1 MDENYKNI
9 EKKVL
14 ELFNAYCPELK
25 QDFVETKLEFIGIN
39 SIDFVKIVVDLEEYF
54 EFEFD
59 DEDLDYK
66 KFEYIIF
73 VIIFEILLKQS
84 KMILK

>member
-1 MDENYKNI
+1 M
-9 EKKVL
+9 
-14 ELFNAYCPELK
+14 ELFNAYCPGLK

-59 DEDLDYK
+59 DEELKYK
-66 KFEYIIF
+66 KFEYITDICNYY
-73 VIIFEILLKQS
+73 
-84 KMILK
+84 

>member
-14 ELFNAYCPELK
+14 ELFNAYSPELK

-66 KFEYIIF
+66 KFEYITDICNY
-73 VIIFEILLKQS
+73 IRNITETK
-84 KMILK
+84 